1 MKFIVSTK
9 SVDSDIWNTY
19 NLFNFYL
26 FKIIF
31 THILAI
37 DKYLNFTLFNL
48 ENEEDDDQIMK
59 KKKTNFFISN
69 KNNNTLIL
77 FLFQLLF
84 ANFCFKY
91 HCYFNSYFYL
101 FLLLYNFHFYFDA
114 YFYFYFHDYLYFY
127 FFNFCWDWQ

>member
-1 MKFIVSTK
+1 
-9 SVDSDIWNTY
+9 
-19 NLFNFYL
+19 L

-77 FLFQLLF
+77 FLFQL
-84 ANFCFKY
+84 FCQKGSKWSKLNY
-91 HCYFNSYFYL
+91 
-101 FLLLYNFHFYFDA
+101 DV
-114 YFYFYFHDYLYFY
+114 
-127 FFNFCWDWQ
+127 